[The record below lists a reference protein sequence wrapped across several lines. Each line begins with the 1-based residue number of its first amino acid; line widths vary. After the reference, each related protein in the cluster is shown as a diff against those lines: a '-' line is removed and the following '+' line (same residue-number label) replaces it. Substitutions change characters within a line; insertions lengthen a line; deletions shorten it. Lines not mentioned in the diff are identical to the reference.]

1 MKKIEPTKEQINE
14 MLRLYNVG
22 FLGSPAISERMGL
35 SKPTVIRIL
44 KENGAKFGP
53 SGRKFKGGKIVSDK
67 KYRESEKNK
76 LRKKNNS
83 ARWSKEN
90 KEHLKKYHKEWVENN
105 IDKVR
110 TKKAKYEREKKA
122 KDPKYK
128 ISSVF
133 RTALY
138 TALKEKDILK
148 DKKCFELLGYT
159 KNDLIKHIN
168 KLLEPRMT
176 LENYGEWHIDHIIPI
191 SKFNYTST
199 DDEQFKECW
208 SLSNLRP
215 MWGSDN
221 ISKSNKIIAHQYKIR
236 QQKQTEQQN
245 NIDFDISKVSLNN
258 CEVRQITRQVCEPII
273 NEYEWLGYLPKYTNL
288 YFGIYFKVGGDE
300 KLGGVVAYQP
310 EYGEN
315 MGIWDKYGYTGK
327 IIQLSR
333 GVCLWWTPKN
343 TASYFITRTN
353 KWLKENMR
361 YKVVTATVDSS
372 AGEIGTIYQSMNW
385 YYVGT
390 FGGNLTSTGKE
401 RIRYGYIINGK
412 TYNQRHIRSMI
423 GTAKKENVL
432 SRFPDVKMVNLGR
445 KKRYFIFLGDK
456 KENEQL
462 LSSIKNIIKEYPKR

>member
-1 MKKIEPTKEQINE
+1 MKKIEPTKEQVEE
-14 MLRLYNVG
+14 MLHLYNVEL
-22 FLGSPAISERMGL
+22 LGSPTIAEKMGL

-53 SGRKFKGGKIVSDK
+53 SGRKFKGGKSVSDK
-67 KYRESEKNK
+67 KYRTKKEVVDRIKSYFKN
-76 LRKKNNS
+76 
-83 ARWSKEN
+83 WSKEN
-90 KEHLKKYHKEWVENN
+90 KEHLNEYCKNWTEKN
-105 IDKVR
+105 IERVR
-110 TKKAKYEREKKA
+110 AKKAQYEREKKA

-159 KNDLIKHIN
+159 KNDLIKHLT
-168 KLLEPRMT
+168 KLLEPGMT

-199 DDEQFKECW
+199 QDDEFKECW
-208 SLSNLRP
+208 SLSNLKP
-215 MWGSDN
+215 MWGPEN
-221 ISKSNKIIAHQYKIR
+221 ISKSDKIIAHQYKIR
-236 QQKQTEQQN
+236 QQKEIEQQN
-245 NIDFDISKVSLNN
+245 AIDFNITKVSLKN
-258 CEVRQITRQVCEPII
+258 CEIRQITRKECEPII
-273 NEYEWLGYLPKYTNL
+273 NEYEWLGYLPRYTNY
-288 YFGIYFKVGGDE
+288 YFGIFFKIDDRE
-300 KLGGVVAYQP
+300 ILGGVVAYQP

-315 MGIWDKYGYTGK
+315 MGVWDKYGYTGK

-343 TASYFITRTN
+343 TASFFITRTN
-353 KWLKENMR
+353 EWLKKNTH

-390 FGGNLTSTGKE
+390 FGGNITKTGKE

-432 SRFPDVKMVNLGR
+432 KHFPDVKMVNLGR
-445 KKRYFIFLGDK
+445 KKRYFTFLGNK
-456 KENEQL
+456 KENEEL
-462 LSSIKNIIKEYPKR
+462 FKPIKNLIKEYPKR